1 MFKDRFIQHRSPLHP
16 WSKAKAFMNPVVD
29 SGSPKPFLCPD
40 SGEIKLQTSAWREGA
55 VSFSWVDQVSRVSVV
70 HGASS

>member
-1 MFKDRFIQHRSPLHP
+1 MFKDRFVQHRSSPHP

-29 SGSPKPFLCPD
+29 SGGPKPFLCPD
-40 SGEIKLQTSAWREGA
+40 SGEIKLQTWREAA
-55 VSFSWVDQVSRVSVV
+55 VSFSWVDQDSGVSVV